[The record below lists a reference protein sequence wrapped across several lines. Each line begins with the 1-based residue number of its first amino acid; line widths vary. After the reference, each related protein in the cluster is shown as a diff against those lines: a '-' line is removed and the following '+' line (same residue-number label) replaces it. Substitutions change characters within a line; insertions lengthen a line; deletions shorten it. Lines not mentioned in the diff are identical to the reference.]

1 MIDKNKKIT
10 PLVIYKNDRF
20 STILFLN
27 KQSYGVIGLSQGDI
41 SSIYDNSFSQ
51 LIVDGRSKKRKLLD
65 ELAKSEDSASKNIT
79 YKIICKTSG
88 ELTIDSTIVYDA
100 RNNIFYE
107 SFTPTYD
114 HVKNNYPE
122 VNNRI
127 LLNLDIINSFINDKD
142 FAYACA
148 IEVET
153 SKVIFANDTLL
164 FSLGLPL
171 DYDYTEMN
179 YYDFFLPLELEKYN
193 TPISHLKEHEYG
205 YRDFTDVKNERYIE
219 VKYKVK
225 TLNNTRILFLQI
237 SIQKHE
243 INTKRIFNSKIS
255 QSLMLLTSMEILNS
269 NHNSEYTLDKLL
281 SLINKYFYSNIS
293 IFIDCSHDDK
303 NIYIKDVSKDALT
316 KTNFKNKIEEDRILS
331 ILQNEFLNTTEIY
344 DDDIRNNPH
353 YSNASAY
360 IDKYSIRSILGS
372 SIIKTYD
379 NTLGYLIIVNPKEN
393 IDVSN
398 SLNIFS
404 LIFGNYLFN
413 EGLIKKLEHLSY
425 HDSLTKVN
433 NSNSYKMKV
442 KELKKETNFS
452 IGISFIDMNGLKDIN
467 DNLGHIVG
475 DNYLNQVGCKLYDI
489 FGEEVYRIG
498 GDEFVVIAEHIS
510 EENFINRMNKLIE
523 FNNKEFSK
531 RLAIGYGWHEF
542 IENFNE
548 TINKIE
554 QDMYKEK
561 KLYYSNKL

>member
-27 KQSYGVIGLSQGDI
+27 KQSYGIIGLSQGEI
-41 SSIYDNSFSQ
+41 CSIYDNSFSQ
-51 LIVDGRSKKRKLLD
+51 LIVDWRSKKRKLLD
-65 ELAKSEDSASKNIT
+65 ELAKSEDSVSKNIT
-79 YKIICKTSG
+79 YKIVCKTSG

-179 YYDFFLPLELEKYN
+179 YYDFFLPLDLEKYD
-193 TPISHLKEHEYG
+193 TPINHLKEHEYG

-225 TLNNTRILFLQI
+225 ILNNTRILFLQL

-255 QSLMLLTSMEILNS
+255 QSLMLLTSMEILNN

-281 SLINKYFYSNIS
+281 SLINKYFYSNLT
-293 IFIDCSHDDK
+293 IFIDCSNKEKH
-303 NIYIKDVSKDALT
+303 IYIKDVSKDTLI
-316 KTNFKNKIEEDRILS
+316 KINFINKNEETRVLS

-344 DDDIRNNPH
+344 VL
-353 YSNASAY
+353 A
-360 IDKYSIRSILGS
+360 
-372 SIIKTYD
+372 
-379 NTLGYLIIVNPKEN
+379 
-393 IDVSN
+393 
-398 SLNIFS
+398 
-404 LIFGNYLFN
+404 
-413 EGLIKKLEHLSY
+413 LE
-425 HDSLTKVN
+425 
-433 NSNSYKMKV
+433 
-442 KELKKETNFS
+442 
-452 IGISFIDMNGLKDIN
+452 
-467 DNLGHIVG
+467 
-475 DNYLNQVGCKLYDI
+475 
-489 FGEEVYRIG
+489 
-498 GDEFVVIAEHIS
+498 
-510 EENFINRMNKLIE
+510 
-523 FNNKEFSK
+523 
-531 RLAIGYGWHEF
+531 
-542 IENFNE
+542 
-548 TINKIE
+548 
-554 QDMYKEK
+554 
-561 KLYYSNKL
+561 